1 LAGLGAQP
9 RWITP
14 DALSAGDLIRDGTR
28 LLVLPHSVALSNEEV
43 AAVRSF
49 AEAGGLIL
57 ADVPPGERDVLGRRR
72 DAAPFVDL
80 IASGRL
86 RLLASLQADMAPKRE
101 MAALLAEAGVYL
113 PLTVLDAKG
122 EAATDLDIRLFRSGN
137 LMIAGIQRQEGAEG
151 ERAMELRLPERIWV
165 RSLREGT
172 PATLTDRLV
181 LQLGPIEPVLLA
193 LSAAPLP
200 RPTLSGP
207 ARATRG
213 DLVTFRLGLDVP
225 AVAETHVMRLEVV
238 GPTGQVVPVA
248 SRTVRVPPGGTLWH
262 LPVALGDMRGQWRV
276 RATDIVSGGVAVA
289 TIEID

>member
-1 LAGLGAQP
+1 
-9 RWITP
+9 
-14 DALSAGDLIRDGTR
+14 
-28 LLVLPHSVALSNEEV
+28 
-43 AAVRSF
+43 
-49 AEAGGLIL
+49 
-57 ADVPPGERDVLGRRR
+57 
-72 DAAPFVDL
+72 
-80 IASGRL
+80 
-86 RLLASLQADMAPKRE
+86 
-101 MAALLAEAGVYL
+101 
-113 PLTVLDAKG
+113 
-122 EAATDLDIRLFRSGN
+122 
-137 LMIAGIQRQEGAEG
+137 MIAGIQRQEGAEG